1 VRRLSDSD
9 MVAREYS
16 TTERLAA
23 RRLDRTAWLRGEDEP
38 WRLALELIA
47 KARPRRV
54 LDAGCGTGDFAAL
67 IAAPE
72 VVCVD
77 ASPAAVEAARDR
89 GLRAEVADIERLQF
103 DDGAFDLV
111 TCNWVLYHLPDVDAG
126 LAEIARVL
134 RPGGRFVGIYNR
146 RDHLAELWRE
156 VLDSAWDEDSFDCES
171 APELLRRHFRRVER
185 HEAVN
190 EAMWETR
197 DAAQRFLDAF
207 AEMIGPL
214 TAPIGPYPLKA
225 TRRNC
230 VLVAEV

>member
-1 VRRLSDSD
+1 MRRLNDPE

-16 TTERLAA
+16 TTERLTA
-23 RRLDRTAWLRGEDEP
+23 RRIDRTAWLHGEDEP
-38 WRLALELIA
+38 WRLALRLVAE
-47 KARPRRV
+47 ARPRRV
-54 LDAGCGTGDFAAL
+54 LDAGCGNAELASL

-77 ASPAAVEAARDR
+77 ASPAAVGAARRR
-89 GLRAEVADIERLQF
+89 GLRAEAAELERLPFEDAEF
-103 DDGAFDLV
+103 DVV

-134 RPGGRFVGIYNR
+134 RPGGRLVGIYNC

-156 VLDSAWDEDSFDCES
+156 VLDSAWDGDSFDCES
-171 APELLRRHFRRVER
+171 GPEVLRRHFRRVER
-185 HEAVN
+185 HEAVT

-197 DAAQRFLDAF
+197 EAVQSFLDAF

-214 TAPIGPYPLKA
+214 SAPAGPYPFKA
-225 TRRNC
+225 IRRNC
-230 VLVAEV
+230 VLVAEA

>member
-1 VRRLSDSD
+1 MRRLNDPE

-16 TTERLAA
+16 TTERLTA
-23 RRLDRTAWLRGEDEP
+23 RRIDRTAWLHGEDEP
-38 WRLALELIA
+38 WRLALRLVAE
-47 KARPRRV
+47 ARPRRV
-54 LDAGCGTGDFAAL
+54 LDAGCGNAELASL

-77 ASPAAVEAARDR
+77 ASPAAVGAARRR
-89 GLRAEVADIERLQF
+89 GLRAEVAELERLPFEDAEF
-103 DDGAFDLV
+103 DVV

-134 RPGGRFVGIYNR
+134 RPGGRFVGIYNC

-156 VLDSAWDEDSFDCES
+156 VLDSAWDGDSFDCES
-171 APELLRRHFRRVER
+171 GPEVLRRHFRRVER
-185 HEAVN
+185 HEAVT

-197 DAAQRFLDAF
+197 EAVQSFLDAF

-214 TAPIGPYPLKA
+214 SAPAGPYPFKA
-225 TRRNC
+225 IRRNC
-230 VLVAEV
+230 VLVAEA